1 MSALPRIVALLT
13 LSLGPAAFAAAAV
26 PEPAQTSGRSAA
38 GQPAPAAGPTAS
50 PAQDAAFRVIVR
62 GIPLGTEQITVLQE
76 PDGWFII
83 GSSRLEQPLDLTI
96 RRAEIRYDAQWRP
109 RAVSVDGS
117 FRAQKID
124 FKTRF
129 EGETAQSS
137 VLHQGQMVT
146 KQDAVSA
153 DTVALPNN
161 VYASYAALAVRLA
174 RLEKGATVPVYIAPQ
189 AQTTATVDEV
199 EVTRFQTVGRSFD
212 GRRTR
217 VLVANPAATVAID
230 VWAEVGSARLMRVAI
245 PAAALDVIRED
256 LASVAAR
263 ETRTARDNDEDV
275 RIPGNGFSIAGT
287 VSKPKDGTV
296 PARLRLPAIVLVGG
310 SGPVDRDELVAGIP
324 IFGQLAG
331 ALADAG
337 HLVLRYDKRGVGQS
351 GGREESATLSDYADD
366 LRAAVR
372 WLEKR
377 RDVDPKRITAVGH
390 SEGALVAMLAAT
402 REKKIT
408 RLVLMAGPGTTGADL
423 VLEQQRH
430 LLAQSKDTEA
440 ARQEKIALQQRIQ
453 KAVLSGEG
461 WEGVPDELRKAA
473 DTPWFASFLGFDPS
487 KVMSKVKTPV
497 LVVSAALDTQ
507 VPPHHGEKLL
517 ALARARKNA
526 PPSDL
531 VTLEGV
537 NHLFVPATTGEV
549 SEYASLTARQITPD
563 LAKTI
568 VDWLGKT

>member
-1 MSALPRIVALLT
+1 MGAFIRIVALL
-13 LSLGPAAFAAAAV
+13 AFSFGLAWPAAAATQAA
-26 PEPAQTSGRSAA
+26 AQTP
-38 GQPAPAAGPTAS
+38 PATVMTGG
-50 PAQDAAFRVIVR
+50 PAQDATFRVIVR
-62 GIPLGTEQITVLQE
+62 GMPLGTEQITVLQQ

-96 RRAEIRYDAQWRP
+96 RRAEIRYDAGWRP
-109 RAVSVDGS
+109 QSITVDGS

-129 EGETAQSS
+129 EGEVAHSS
-137 VLHQGQMVT
+137 VLHDGQIIT
-146 KQDAVSA
+146 KQDAVAA
-153 DTVALPNN
+153 DVVSLPNN

-174 RLEKGATVPVYIAPQ
+174 GLEKGAVVPVYIAPQ
-189 AQTTATVDEV
+189 AQTTATVDQV

-217 VLVANPAATVAID
+217 VLVANPTATVAID
-230 VWAEVGSARLMRVAI
+230 IWAEVGSARLMRVAI
-245 PAAALDVIRED
+245 PAASLDVIRDD

-263 ETRTARDNDEDV
+263 ETRTTRDNDEDV
-275 RIPGNGFSIAGT
+275 RIPGNGFTLAGT
-287 VSKPKDGTV
+287 VSKPAAGTV
-296 PARLRLPAIVLVGG
+296 PARLRLPAIVLVAG

-351 GGREESATLSDYADD
+351 GGREESATISDYAEDV
-366 LRAAVR
+366 RAAVR

-377 RDVDPKRITAVGH
+377 RDVDPRRITVAGH
-390 SEGALVAMLAAT
+390 SEGAWVAMLAAT

-408 RLVLMAGPGTTGADL
+408 RLVLMAGPGTTGAEL

-430 LLAQSKDTEA
+430 LLALSKDTDA
-440 ARQEKIALQQRIQ
+440 AKQEKIELQQRIQ
-453 KAVLSGEG
+453 KAVLAGSG
-461 WEGVPDELRKAA
+461 WEGIPDQLRKAA
-473 DTPWFASFLGFDPS
+473 DTPWFASFLGFDPG
-487 KVMSKVKTPV
+487 KVMPKVKVPV

-507 VPPHHGEKLL
+507 VAPHHGDKLV

-526 PPSDL
+526 PASDL
-531 VTLEGV
+531 VRLEGV

-549 SEYASLTARQITPD
+549 SEYASLPARQITPD
-563 LAKTI
+563 LAKAI
-568 VDWLGKT
+568 IDWLEKTPAR